1 MGSFWMELAWSVG
14 FVTLR
19 SDIERRQPERARR
32 RHGKRRLI
40 SRLVEAPCDVVLTV
54 STTPDVQFLCA
65 AEVAKLTLSPSSRC
79 TFDHGD
85 SLSGIKATSR
95 RQITARHGA
104 RCRAAHSVVSFSA
117 DRVCYFALLR
127 DDPTIVSSQI
137 FIGLG
142 GVHHHERNRLGT
154 KCKREPVDRS
164 TISRDLSRARGRMGS
179 PAAGARRH
187 LAATLGLRPR
197 GAAALCSHAELTPLS
212 PLDGRERPVSDDAET
227 FVGLGLAEQH
237 NPVDPKLCQ

>member
-1 MGSFWMELAWSVG
+1 MPFVFSISGLSKTRHVAATCCECEAVAMGSFWMELAWSVG

-40 SRLVEAPCDVVLTV
+40 SRLVEAPCEVVLTV

-187 LAATLGLRPR
+187 LAATLVF
-197 GAAALCSHAELTPLS
+197 
-212 PLDGRERPVSDDAET
+212 GREAPPHYAAMPS
-227 FVGLGLAEQH
+227 
-237 NPVDPKLCQ
+237 

>member
-1 MGSFWMELAWSVG
+1 MELAWSVG

-40 SRLVEAPCDVVLTV
+40 SRLVEAPCEVVLTV

-187 LAATLGLRPR
+187 LAATLVF
-197 GAAALCSHAELTPLS
+197 
-212 PLDGRERPVSDDAET
+212 GREAPPHYAAMPS
-227 FVGLGLAEQH
+227 
-237 NPVDPKLCQ
+237 